1 MIPPEQSAEFVA
13 QMEEVLQ
20 LYTSMNNPRYPLV
33 CFDEASKQLVKETR
47 TPLPPAPGTPER
59 YDCEY
64 ERNGTANLFMCFAP
78 LIGWRQVNVT
88 ASRTAQDYAYQMK
101 YLVDEAFPDAVAVRV
116 VQDNLN
122 THVKASLYKTFAPNE
137 ARRILN
143 RLQFHYT
150 PKHGSWLNLAE
161 IELSVLARQC
171 LDRRIPDQ
179 ETLKTEVEAWQ
190 HSRNAHPQSVDW
202 RFTTQDARIK
212 LKRLY
217 PSIPD

>member
-1 MIPPEQSAEFVA
+1 MC

-20 LYTSMNNPRYPLV
+20 LYKSVNNLRYPLV

-47 TPLPPAPGTPER
+47 TPLPPEPGKPER
-59 YDCEY
+59 YDSEY

-88 ASRTAQDYAYQMK
+88 QTRRHCDYAHQMK
-101 YLVDEAFPDAVAVRV
+101 YLVDEAFPDAIAIRI

-122 THVKASLYKTFAPNE
+122 THVKASLYKTFPPKE
-137 ARRILN
+137 ARRILD
-143 RLQFHYT
+143 RLEFHYT
-150 PKHGSWLNLAE
+150 PKHGSWLNMAE

-179 ETLKTEVEAWQ
+179 ATLQAEVLAWTQ
-190 HSRNAHPQSVDW
+190 SRNASPQPVDW